1 MPVINTAMSTLL
13 VKVKEMFS
21 FLQEGG
27 KSVRLIADSCQ
38 HLKKLSLD
46 GMNQMD
52 DDDVIHVINRLGK
65 QLTALVLDGRNIT
78 DVAYSYLK
86 NCAR

>member
-1 MPVINTAMSTLL
+1 MSTVL

-21 FLQEGG
+21 FQQQLSAET
-27 KSVRLIADSCQ
+27 VCLIVDSCQ

-46 GMNQMD
+46 GVED
-52 DDDVIHVINRLGK
+52 LFDKDVLHVIDRLGK
-65 QLTALVLDGRNIT
+65 QLTTLVLGGEDLT
-78 DVAYSYLK
+78 DAAFSYLK